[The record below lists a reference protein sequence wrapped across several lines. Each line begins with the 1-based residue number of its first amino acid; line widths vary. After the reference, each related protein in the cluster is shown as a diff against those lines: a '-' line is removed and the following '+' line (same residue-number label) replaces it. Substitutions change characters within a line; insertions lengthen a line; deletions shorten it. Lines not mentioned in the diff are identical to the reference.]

1 MQVVIIGENSL
12 NSWSIDRFLIQ
23 PLLYFPEKKIHYL
36 DYTILLLPHHQ
47 NKIQKSATYYLL
59 TISSINNSQYS
70 TIHVKQRWARAKTL
84 APIWFGAESHHF
96 IKIHTGLKIKTVQI
110 QGQWFKNW
118 VRNIFIIHI
127 WWKLKNMN
135 IVILITQFLYCTL

>member
-1 MQVVIIGENSL
+1 ML
-12 NSWSIDRFLIQ
+12 TYRALIKLILQ
-23 PLLYFPEKKIHYL
+23 YFPKKNSIYL
-36 DYTILLLPHHQ
+36 DSLSSSLS
-47 NKIQKSATYYLL
+47 KIQKSATYLVHTNYN
-59 TISSINNSQYS
+59 NNSQYS
-70 TIHVKQRWARAKTL
+70 PIHVKQRWARAKTL

-127 WWKLKNMN
+127 WWKLKKMN
-135 IVILITQFLYCTL
+135 IVLLITQFLYCTYLSWDLLVIYHY